1 MTPTTNRA
9 RENKETS
16 EGAYGSRGAAVLSR
30 AVCFRSLGVLCVSLA
45 SFSVASA
52 QIYTRKNANGV
63 VEATNI
69 PDSHDYRLTYPGK
82 GTLIHSQAYRLRPS
96 YNGEFNHHIDA
107 AARLHGLEVALVR
120 AVIQVESDF
129 DHLAVSSKGAQ
140 GLMQLMPETAR
151 ILGVTNAFDPRQN
164 IFGGVR
170 YLRQLMDQ
178 FRGDV
183 ALALAGFNAGPNAV
197 VRYGGIPP
205 YRETRM
211 YVAKIESLLGRG
223 GSRPLGPAVVAAS
236 FFAPNPGVFQ
246 QPAQRR
252 PQAPSR
258 PAGPLTPARPRVFY
272 KWKDTE
278 GGLHVTQSAPG
289 EGTPYT
295 MIRAL
300 D

>member
-1 MTPTTNRA
+1 MRA
-9 RENKETS
+9 
-16 EGAYGSRGAAVLSR
+16 ALPAV
-30 AVCFRSLGVLCVSLA
+30 ACLGVCVAPLFATSA
-45 SFSVASA
+45 PA

-63 VEATNI
+63 VEATNV
-69 PDSHDYRLTYPGK
+69 PDAQDYRLTYPGK

-96 YNGEFNHHIDA
+96 YNGEFNHHIEA
-107 AARLHGLEVALVR
+107 AARLHRVEVALVR

-129 DHLAVSSKGAQ
+129 DHLAVSSKGAR
-140 GLMQLMPETAR
+140 GLMQLMPDTAR
-151 ILGVTNAFDPRQN
+151 ILGVSNPFDPRQN
-164 IFGGVR
+164 VFGGVR
-170 YLRQLMDQ
+170 YLRQLLDQ

-197 VRYGGIPP
+197 LRYNGIPP

-223 GSRPLGPAVVAAS
+223 GPSQGLGAPVVAAA
-236 FFAPNPGVFQ
+236 FFAPNPGIFQ
-246 QPAQRR
+246 QPAQ
-252 PQAPSR
+252 PSR
-258 PAGPLTPARPRVFY
+258 RAAVAARPSGPLSPARPRVFY
-272 KWKDTE
+272 KWKDSE
-278 GGLHVTQSAPG
+278 GSFHVTQSAPG

>member
-1 MTPTTNRA
+1 MRP
-9 RENKETS
+9 
-16 EGAYGSRGAAVLSR
+16 GL
-30 AVCFRSLGVLCVSLA
+30 RSLTCSALSLA
-45 SFSVASA
+45 PLFVASAPA

-63 VEATNI
+63 VEATNV
-69 PDSHDYRLTYPGK
+69 PDANDYRLTYPGK

-96 YNGEFNHHIDA
+96 YNGEFNHHIEA
-107 AARLHGLEVALVR
+107 AARLHGVEVALVR

-129 DHLAVSSKGAQ
+129 DHLAVSSKGAR
-140 GLMQLMPETAR
+140 GLMQLMPDTAR
-151 ILGVTNAFDPRQN
+151 ILGVSNPFDPRQN

-170 YLRQLMDQ
+170 YLRQLLDQ

-197 VRYGGIPP
+197 LRYSGIPP

-211 YVAKIESLLGRG
+211 YVAKIESLLGRDG
-223 GSRPLGPAVVAAS
+223 ASPGLGKPVVAAA
-236 FFAPNPGVFQ
+236 FFAPNPGIFQ
-246 QPAQRR
+246 QPAQPSRR
-252 PQAPSR
+252 AATATR
-258 PAGPLTPARPRVFY
+258 PAGPLSPARPRVFY
-272 KWKDTE
+272 KWKDP
-278 GGLHVTQSAPG
+278 GGGFHVTQAAPG

>member
-1 MTPTTNRA
+1 MRP
-9 RENKETS
+9 
-16 EGAYGSRGAAVLSR
+16 GLP
-30 AVCFRSLGVLCVSLA
+30 
-45 SFSVASA
+45 SVACLSLIVLPAFVASGQA

-69 PDSHDYRLTYPGK
+69 PDAQDYRLTYPGK

-96 YNGEFNHHIDA
+96 YNGEFNHHIEA
-107 AARLHGLEVALVR
+107 AARLHGVEVALVR

-129 DHLAVSSKGAQ
+129 DHLAVSSKGAR
-140 GLMQLMPETAR
+140 GLMQLMPDTAR
-151 ILGVTNAFDPRQN
+151 ILGVSNPFDPRQN
-164 IFGGVR
+164 VFGGVR
-170 YLRQLMDQ
+170 YLRQLLDQ

-197 VRYGGIPP
+197 LRYNGIPP

-223 GSRPLGPAVVAAS
+223 GSPQGLGAPVVAAA
-236 FFAPNPGVFQ
+236 FFAPNPGIFQ
-246 QPAQRR
+246 QPAQPSRR
-252 PQAPSR
+252 AAVAAR
-258 PAGPLTPARPRVFY
+258 PAGPLSPARPRVFY
-272 KWKDTE
+272 KWKDSE
-278 GGLHVTQSAPG
+278 GGLHVSQSAPG

>member
-1 MTPTTNRA
+1 MTGPSVGA
-9 RENKETS
+9 RVLR
-16 EGAYGSRGAAVLSR
+16 GSLALVPLLAAVDAR
-30 AVCFRSLGVLCVSLA
+30 
-45 SFSVASA
+45 A

-63 VEATNI
+63 VEATNV
-69 PDSHDYRLTYPGK
+69 PDANDYRLTYPGK

-96 YNGEFNHHIDA
+96 YNGEFNHHIEA
-107 AARLHGLEVALVR
+107 AARLHGVEVALVR

-129 DHLAVSSKGAQ
+129 DHLAVSSKGAR
-140 GLMQLMPETAR
+140 GLMQLMPDTAR
-151 ILGVTNAFDPRQN
+151 ILGVSNPFDPRQN

-170 YLRQLMDQ
+170 YLRQLLDQ

-197 VRYGGIPP
+197 LRYSGIPP

-223 GSRPLGPAVVAAS
+223 GVPQGLGKPVVAAA
-236 FFAPNPGVFQ
+236 FFAPNPGIFQ
-246 QPAQRR
+246 QPTQ
-252 PQAPSR
+252 PSR
-258 PAGPLTPARPRVFY
+258 RTVAAVKPAGPLSPARPRVFY

-278 GGLHVTQSAPG
+278 GSLHVTQSAPG